1 MSLNANEREL
11 LKVARER
18 IYTRRN
24 RFLCL
29 AMADLAR
36 MDDRYHK
43 AYKRL
48 AKYVSKQ
55 LGEHAASL
63 DQWQQQNGFSGR
75 TLEQTRLDR
84 IEWIDWMLGE
94 IE

>member
-11 LKVARER
+11 LKVARNR
-18 IYTRRN
+18 IYSRRN

-29 AMADLAR
+29 AMADLSR
-36 MDDRYHK
+36 LDDRYHK

-48 AKYVSKQ
+48 TRYVSEQ
-55 LGEHAASL
+55 LGENAASL
-63 DQWQQQNGFSGR
+63 DQWQKLNGFRDR

-84 IEWIDWMLGE
+84 LEWIDWMLGE
-94 IE
+94 IV